1 MGKAIVFSILLA
13 TIVIPLVYARKR
25 NKKLALKRAVVAFY
39 VYCAVWVFATM
50 FLAPHL

>member
-39 VYCAVWVFATM
+39 VYCALWVVATI
-50 FLAPHL
+50 FIAPHV